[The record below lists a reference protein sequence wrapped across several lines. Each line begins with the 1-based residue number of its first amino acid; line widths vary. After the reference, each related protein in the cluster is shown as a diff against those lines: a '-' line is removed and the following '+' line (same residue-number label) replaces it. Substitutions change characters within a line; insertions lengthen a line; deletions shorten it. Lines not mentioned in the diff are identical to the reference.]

1 MFEVVYSVNGVESS
15 RNVRAETQEQAIAVI
30 MEENPEACI
39 VRITGPWPPFWL
51 RLLLQVPEVI
61 T

>member
-1 MFEVVYSVNGVESS
+1 MCEVTYSVSGVEAS

-39 VRITGPWPPFWL
+39 VRVAGPWG
-51 RLLLQVPEVI
+51 LQ
-61 T
+61 